1 MRIGMY
7 TDTYLPTRDGVVTSL
22 TTSRRIL
29 ESMGHEVFLFAPDDP
44 GGRAPKEKNT
54 YYFPASQFS
63 DYKGYRVA
71 ILPARGHHDII
82 REMDID
88 VLHTHG
94 VAFMGFKSMF
104 ASRFFRIPILLTY
117 HTMITEVF
125 HYMPWNLDENLMRRL
140 MWIYLRHFLA
150 RADGV
155 AAPTEAILKELTA
168 RSKLK
173 YSAVIPTGVDLERF
187 NNRREGRE
195 AMREKLAVGD
205 APVILHVGRV
215 AKEKNL
221 EAVIDAMPEV
231 LRHHPDAKLV
241 VAGDGP
247 AKPAYETLVRS
258 RGLEKSV
265 QFAGFVP
272 DAELPSYYAAADAFV
287 IASKFETQG
296 IVVMEAMASGLPVA
310 GINYRAIP
318 EIVHDGENGYLFD
331 EANGGCAGAICK
343 ALDAPGDLKNK
354 AVETSRRF
362 EQGACTKKL
371 VDTYEEL
378 IKRGV

>member
-1 MRIGMY
+1 MRIGMF

-29 ESMGHEVFLFAPDDP
+29 EKMGHEVFLFAPDDP
-44 GGRAPKEKNT
+44 GGHAPAEKNT
-54 YYFPASQFS
+54 YYFPAHQFS

-71 ILPARGHHDII
+71 IMPAKGLHDII
-82 REMDID
+82 REKEIDI
-88 VLHTHG
+88 LHTHG

-140 MWIYLRHFLA
+140 MWIYLRQFLA

-155 AAPTEAILKELTA
+155 AAPTEAILRELQA
-168 RSKLK
+168 KSKLK
-173 YSAVIPTGVDLERF
+173 YAAVIPTGVDLERF
-187 NNRREGRE
+187 NDRREGRE
-195 AMREKLAVGD
+195 AARAKLGAGD
-205 APVILHVGRV
+205 SPVILHVGRV

-221 EAVIDAMPEV
+221 QEVISAMPDV
-231 LRHHPDAKLV
+231 LKRHPDAKLI

-247 AKPAYETLVRS
+247 GRPAYETLVKS

-265 QFAGFVP
+265 RFTGFVP
-272 DAELPSYYAAADAFV
+272 DEELPSYYAAADAFV

-296 IVVMEAMASGLPVA
+296 IVVMEALATGLPVA
-310 GINYRAIP
+310 GINFRAIP
-318 EIVHDGENGYLFD
+318 EILRDGENGYLFD
-331 EANGGCAGAICK
+331 EDDGGCARAISR
-343 ALDAPGDLKNK
+343 ALDAPEDIRKN
-354 AVETSRRF
+354 AVATARRF
-362 EQGACTKKL
+362 EQGACTEKL
-371 VDTYEEL
+371 VGAYEEL